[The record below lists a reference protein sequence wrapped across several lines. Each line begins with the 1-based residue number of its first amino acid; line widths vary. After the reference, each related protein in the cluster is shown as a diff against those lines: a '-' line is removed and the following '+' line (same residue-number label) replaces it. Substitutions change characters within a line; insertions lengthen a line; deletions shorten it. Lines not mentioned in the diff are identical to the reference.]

1 MARSTQTDS
10 PKIRSI
16 SYNVGRPLSD
26 IRYRQGPQSYLTWET
41 NFQGDWCREEGKIWS
56 KVLPGNT
63 RAKKANKCTL
73 QHNRHHYQ
81 LFLPK
86 I

>member
-26 IRYRQGPQSYLTWET
+26 IRYRQGPQSYLK
-41 NFQGDWCREEGKIWS
+41 FD
-56 KVLPGNT
+56 LGNEFSRRLASGGGENIEQST
-63 RAKKANKCTL
+63 PRKYPSEKS
-73 QHNRHHYQ
+73 
-81 LFLPK
+81 
-86 I
+86 